1 MNKTLGKVTPTRLRA
16 PFLKI
21 SQKNLLLQALTA
33 LIGDQEDG
41 EAIAWATDQ
50 EKSELA
56 AIRSEFE
63 RFYGREAI

>member
-1 MNKTLGKVTPTRLRA
+1 MKKEPIRLRA
-16 PFLKI
+16 PFLSIK
-21 SQKNLLLQALTA
+21 QKNLLLEALTV

-41 EAIAWATDQ
+41 ESIAWATDQ
-50 EKSELA
+50 EKRELA